1 MRTLIIEDELHGRI
15 ALKNQIQRYCP
26 SLELIGEAESFAE
39 GYDRILTLKPDLLL
53 LDLELGDGNG
63 IQLIESLPKGFETPR
78 IIFTTAYDQYA
89 VKAFRLNAI
98 DYLLK
103 PINPD
108 QLTYAVNKAIQE
120 FDQKHIQ
127 IQQLEWLKEQRN
139 EIKDNAGDKI
149 VISTHQGLIQ
159 IVINEII
166 RCEANSNYTTFYLSN
181 GQKIMATRSL
191 IEFEDSLT
199 DFDFFRIHKSH
210 LINTRQIKK
219 IDWNTMQV
227 IMNDDSCIEIA
238 RRRKDAFLTLVS

>member
-1 MRTLIIEDELHGRI
+1 MKTLIIEDELHGRV

-26 SLELIGEAESFAE
+26 SIELIGEADSFADA
-39 GYDRILTLKPDLLL
+39 YDKILTLKPDLLL

-63 IQLIESLPKGFETPR
+63 IQLIEALPKKIEVPR

-108 QLTYAVNKAIQE
+108 QLVFAVNKAIQE

-127 IQQLEWLKEQRN
+127 VQQLEWLKEQRTDPK
-139 EIKDNAGDKI
+139 EGDKI
-149 VISTHQGLIQ
+149 AISTHQGLIQ

-181 GQKIMATRSL
+181 NQKIVATRSL
-191 IEFEDSLT
+191 IEFEESLT
-199 DFDFFRIHKSH
+199 DFDFFRVHKSH
-210 LINTRQIKK
+210 LINTSQIKK

-238 RRRKDAFLTLVS
+238 RRRKDAFLTMIS

>member
-1 MRTLIIEDELHGRI
+1 MKTLIIEDELHGRV

-26 SLELIGEAESFAE
+26 SIELIGEADSFADA
-39 GYDRILTLKPDLLL
+39 YDKILTLKPDLLL

-63 IQLIESLPKGFETPR
+63 IQLIEALPKKIEVPR

-108 QLTYAVNKAIQE
+108 QLVFAVNKAIQE

-127 IQQLEWLKEQRN
+127 VQQLEWLKEQKN
-139 EIKDNAGDKI
+139 DTKEVGDKI
-149 VISTHQGLIQ
+149 AISTHQGLIQ
-159 IVINEII
+159 ILINEII

-181 GQKIMATRSL
+181 NQKIVATRSL

-199 DFDFFRIHKSH
+199 DFDFFRVHKSH

-227 IMNDDSCIEIA
+227 IMNDDSGIEIA
-238 RRRKDAFLTLVS
+238 RRRKDAFLTIIS

>member
-1 MRTLIIEDELHGRI
+1 MKTLIIDDELHGRV
-15 ALKNQIQRYCP
+15 ALKNQIQRYCT
-26 SLELIGEAESFAE
+26 SIDLIGEADSFADA
-39 GYDRILTLKPDLLL
+39 YDKILTLKPDLLL

-63 IQLIESLPKGFETPR
+63 IQLIESLPKNFAVPR

-108 QLTYAVNKAIQE
+108 QLVFAINKATQE
-120 FDQKHIQ
+120 FDQKHLQ
-127 IQQLEWLKEQRN
+127 IQQLEWLKEQRFDT
-139 EIKDNAGDKI
+139 KDNGDKI
-149 VISTHQGLIQ
+149 AISTHQGLIQ

-166 RCEANSNYTTFYLSN
+166 RCEANSNYTLFYLSN
-181 GQKIMATRSL
+181 NQKIVATRSL

-199 DFDFFRIHKSH
+199 DFNFFRVHKSH
-210 LINTRQIKK
+210 LINTLQIKK

-238 RRRKDAFLTLVS
+238 RRRKEAFLSLVS